1 MGPGN
6 DNDYG
11 VFKFCQNFFFKPLPT
26 IFKDFDKPSNDKYA
40 WTDAEEAEIIFLNG
54 FK

>member
-1 MGPGN
+1 MIMG
-6 DNDYG
+6 
-11 VFKFCQNFFFKPLPT
+11 FSNFAKTFLFKPLAT